1 MLLTAD
7 LLLETNATTAV
18 PCVLMLRPQSG
29 AAQQVLRDD
38 LHTSVPCPLY
48 EYADSYG
55 NTCLRT
61 VIPAGPFQLN
71 SHIVAECSDE
81 IDVHPTAPFV
91 PMEEL
96 PDQVLQFILP
106 SRYCEADMLIDKAM
120 EIAGMAAPGYPKV
133 EAIRQ
138 WIHDHFQYAYGTTNS
153 SSSAKDVLAS
163 GTGVCRDYA
172 HAGIALCRSLDIPA
186 RMVVG
191 YLYQLKPMDMHA
203 WFEAFVGGRWYTFDA
218 TQDRPRGCRIV
229 IAYGRDAA
237 DVAIATHFAD
247 IALTRLAVSV
257 EAGQ

>member
-7 LLLETNATTAV
+7 LRLETNAATAV
-18 PCVLMLRPQSG
+18 ACILMFRPQSG
-29 AAQQVLRDD
+29 SAQSILQND
-38 LHTSVPCPLY
+38 LHTSVPCSLR

-55 NTCLRT
+55 NSCLRT
-61 VIPAGPFQLN
+61 VIPAGPFRLD
-71 SHIVAECSDE
+71 SHVVAECSDE

-91 PMEEL
+91 PMEDL
-96 PDQVLQFILP
+96 PDQVLQFVLP
-106 SRYCEADMLIDKAM
+106 SRYCEADMLIDKAA
-120 EIAGMAAPGYPKV
+120 EIAGMATPGYPKV

-153 SSSAKDVLAS
+153 SSSARDVLAS

-191 YLYQLKPMDMHA
+191 YLYELKPMDLHA

-218 TQDRPRGCRIV
+218 TQDHPRGNRIV

-237 DVAIATHFAD
+237 DVAIATHFTD
-247 IALTRLAVSV
+247 LGLKRLEVKVQA
-257 EAGQ
+257 E

>member
-1 MLLTAD
+1 MRLTAD
-7 LLLETNATTAV
+7 LQLETNSTTAV
-18 PCVLMLRPQSG
+18 PCILMLRPQSG
-29 AAQQVLRDD
+29 AAQSILQNE
-38 LHTSVPCPLY
+38 LHTSVPCTLR

-55 NTCLRT
+55 NTCLRAI
-61 VIPAGPFQLN
+61 IPSGLFQLN

-96 PDQVLQFILP
+96 PDQVLPFVLP
-106 SRYCEADMLIDKAM
+106 SRYCEADLFRDKAV
-120 EIAGMAAPGYPKV
+120 EIAGMAAPGYPQV

-138 WIHDHFQYAYGTTNS
+138 WIHDHFKYAYGTTNS
-153 SSSAKDVLAS
+153 SSSARDVIAS

-218 TQDRPRGCRIV
+218 TQDHPRGNRIV
-229 IAYGRDAA
+229 IAYGKDAA

-247 IALTRLAVSV
+247 MGLMRLKVNV
-257 EAGQ
+257 QAG